1 MDSGQNVSGND
12 SESDDAD
19 FNELL
24 ALAIVV
30 FGTRELATEWFH
42 KPALGL
48 SGARPIDLL
57 ASLHGSN
64 QVKEF
69 LMRLEHGVYQ

>member
-1 MDSGQNVSGND
+1 MDSGQNVSSTDG
-12 SESDDAD
+12 ESNAS

-24 ALAIVV
+24 ELAIVV

-42 KPALGL
+42 KTALGL

-57 ASLHGSN
+57 ASPHGSN
-64 QVKEF
+64 LVREF
-69 LMRLEHGVYQ
+69 LVRLQHGVYQ

>member
-1 MDSGQNVSGND
+1 MDSGQNVSSTD
-12 SESDDAD
+12 SKSDDTN

-24 ALAIVV
+24 ALAIAVL
-30 FGTRELATEWFH
+30 GTHELAIEWFH

-64 QVKEF
+64 QVREF
-69 LMRLEHGVYQ
+69 LRRLEHGVYQ